1 MLWVLLFLIM
11 IKKQKPLPSH
21 VSMSQDARG
30 QLQQDMAHQG
40 ELLHSYSKHSTWSRR
55 MEEYV
60 QAH

>member
-1 MLWVLLFLIM
+1 MLRVLLFLIM
-11 IKKQKPLPSH
+11 INMQPCLI
-21 VSMSQDARG
+21 VSDGLSEPRG